1 METEVSIPSASF
13 KIRLYLTSSL
23 LTSVM
28 NSMEIANKNV
38 CRLLL
43 RSLDQV
49 EENDLEVNNYRV
61 ILKFRIM
68 CQL

>member
-1 METEVSIPSASF
+1 M
-13 KIRLYLTSSL
+13 TSSL

-61 ILKFRIM
+61 ILKYRIM